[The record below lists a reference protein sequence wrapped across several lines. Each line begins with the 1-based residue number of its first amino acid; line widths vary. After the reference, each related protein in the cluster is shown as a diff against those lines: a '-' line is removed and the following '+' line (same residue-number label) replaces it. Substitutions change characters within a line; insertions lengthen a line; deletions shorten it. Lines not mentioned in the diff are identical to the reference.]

1 MAAQL
6 RFVVFDERT
15 VLRRV
20 VHELKADVVGRW
32 GPVRR
37 GEDEVTSAL
46 DRAHAA
52 QVLGEAR
59 ANGKRLA

>member
-6 RFVVFDERT
+6 SFVVFDDRT

-20 VHELKADVVGRW
+20 IHELKADVVGRRS
-32 GPVRR
+32 PVRR

-46 DRAHAA
+46 YRAHAA
-52 QVLGEAR
+52 QVLSEAP